1 MALTEEA
8 LRTYLQDELGID
20 TAELPMDAPLFS
32 SGLIDSF
39 SLVSLLAHIEQTCGF
54 KIGSS
59 DVNLDNFDSMARV
72 HAYVEAMTGSGH

>member
-20 TAELPMDAPLFS
+20 AAELPMDAPLFS

-54 KIGSS
+54 KIGAS

-72 HAYVEAMTGSGH
+72 HAYIEAMTGSGH